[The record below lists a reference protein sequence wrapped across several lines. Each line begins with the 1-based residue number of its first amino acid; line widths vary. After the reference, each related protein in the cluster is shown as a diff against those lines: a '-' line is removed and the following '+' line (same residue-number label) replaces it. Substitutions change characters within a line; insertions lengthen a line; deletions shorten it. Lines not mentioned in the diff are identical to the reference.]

1 MQKEY
6 SMNFST
12 GLHYIYTLV
21 DYTVVNMHFALYAMN
36 VQISGIGEFL
46 LLNHTHALT
55 FYATLKFLATV
66 VLTAINAGMNWHLD
80 CFIFGN
86 RDKVFLYVGTA
97 LFIVGSVT
105 FTFCKLQILSDKI
118 IDR

>member
-12 GLHYIYTLV
+12 GLCYIYTLV
-21 DYTVVNMHFALYAMN
+21 DYAVGNKLIALYARN

-55 FYATLKFLATV
+55 FYATSKFLATV
-66 VLTAINAGMNWHLD
+66 VSTAINTGMNWHPD
-80 CFIFGN
+80 CCIFGN
-86 RDKVFLYVGTA
+86 RDKVFLYVGKA
-97 LFIVGSVT
+97 LFI
-105 FTFCKLQILSDKI
+105 Q
-118 IDR
+118 